1 MSSLPFLL
9 LAVPL
14 LSGAVVDPGEHDTQ
28 LAAQVRE
35 ESFLLWEAT
44 SVLDVEEDE
53 FIALENG
60 EPDPT
65 KTTIRNRLV
74 LTNDG
79 RMRYES
85 WMIKPDGRRVQTEN
99 VREDGK
105 ARITVGPGH
114 PGIGTT
120 ATVQVDPQTARAG
133 RYEGSMN
140 ALLWLLRPC
149 QMPVH
154 MLIDEGATVRED
166 RDAGGR
172 RLVVLTTSSQGTP
185 IRCTLDPER
194 DWLVREVVVERTGE
208 PFVVRVNA
216 FEQKAGRWYPAR
228 GRVTVP
234 TEDGLRWRNFRV
246 NAIAFNTLDP
256 KISFGMP
263 PRTDGMDVSDNVRN
277 TRYIVGKPRP
287 VPSATQVIPARTG
300 PPILAEPRKVPW
312 STVGLIGALLAVVV
326 TITIYIRTR

>member
-14 LSGAVVDPGEHDTQ
+14 LSGAAVDSGEHDAR

-44 SVLDVEEDE
+44 SVLDVEADE
-53 FIALENG
+53 YFALEDG

-65 KTTIRNRLV
+65 KTTIRYRLV

-85 WMIKPDGRRVQTEN
+85 WMLKPDGRRVQTEN

-105 ARITVGPGH
+105 ARITVGPGY
-114 PGIGTT
+114 PGLGTT

-140 ALLWLLRPC
+140 ALLWLLRPSKV
-149 QMPVH
+149 PVH
-154 MLIDEGATVRED
+154 TLIDEGAVVRED
-166 RDAGGR
+166 RDAGGQR
-172 RLVVLTTSSQGTP
+172 VVVLTVPYRDTQL
-185 IRCTLDPER
+185 RCTLDPER
-194 DWLVREVVVERTGE
+194 DWLVREVVAETPDE
-208 PFVVRVNA
+208 PRVFRVDA

-228 GRVTVP
+228 GSYNAV
-234 TEDGLRWRNFRV
+234 TEDGLRWRKFRV
-246 NAIAFNTLDP
+246 NAIALDTLDP
-256 KISFGMP
+256 KTSFGMP
-263 PRTDGMDVSDNVRN
+263 PRTDGMDVSDNIRN
-277 TRYIVGKPRP
+277 TRYIVGKRRP
-287 VPSATQVIPARTG
+287 VPTAAEVIPARTG
-300 PPILAEPRKVPW
+300 SPILAEPRTVPW